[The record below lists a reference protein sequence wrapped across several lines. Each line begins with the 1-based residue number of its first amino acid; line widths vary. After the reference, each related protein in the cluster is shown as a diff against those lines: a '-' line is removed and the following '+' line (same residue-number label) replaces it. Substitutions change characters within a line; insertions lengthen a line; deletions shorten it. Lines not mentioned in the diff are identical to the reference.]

1 MANYIRTSAKFSDL
15 VNAEIKES
23 NSLKFSE
30 EFEVD
35 VIEEALSQNASNGYV
50 VSLTE
55 QYFQNGYLT
64 PKQIETLLN
73 LETAPLSTYERNA
86 DSQHVCSIGETTV
99 LTLCLKEHRQ
109 WKERNVTQRW
119 DNGDRS
125 KYLFQDKDG
134 NEVVYFGTAKGVAD
148 AKVDKTYRIKCNIK
162 QHSEWDGVKN
172 TVISFP
178 QILRPAEFTKVDLR
192 KSTDVSVPTKRTG
205 KKRIR
210 TQLLSDMAS

>member
-1 MANYIRTSAKFSDL
+1 MANYIRTSTKFSDL

-23 NSLKFSE
+23 NSLNFSE

-35 VIEEALSQNASNGYV
+35 VIEEALAQNANNAYV

-55 QYFQNGYLT
+55 QYLDNGYLS
-64 PKQIETLLN
+64 PKQVERLLN
-73 LETAPLSTYERNA
+73 LETAPVSTYERNP
-86 DSQHVCSIGETTV
+86 DSQYVASVGETTI
-99 LTLCLKEHRQ
+99 LSLCLKEHRQ

-125 KYLFQDKDG
+125 KYLFEDKDG

-148 AKVDKTYRIKCNIK
+148 AKVDTTYRIKCDIK
-162 QHSEWDGVKN
+162 QHSEWNGIKN
-172 TVISFP
+172 TVILRP
-178 QILRPAEFTKVDLR
+178 QILSQAKLTKVNLR
-192 KSTDVSVPTKRTG
+192 KSTDVSVPRTG

>member
-1 MANYIRTSAKFSDL
+1 MANYIRISTKFSDL

-35 VIEEALSQNASNGYV
+35 VIEEALAQNANNAYV

-55 QYFQNGYLT
+55 QYLDNGYLS
-64 PKQIETLLN
+64 PKQVERLLN
-73 LETAPLSTYERNA
+73 LETAPISTYERNA
-86 DSQHVCSIGETTV
+86 SSKHIASVGETTV
-99 LTLCLKEHRQ
+99 LSLCLKEHRQ

-125 KYLFQDKDG
+125 RYLFEDKDG
-134 NEVVYFGTAKGVAD
+134 NEVVYFGMAKGVAD
-148 AKVDKTYRIKCNIK
+148 AKVDTIYRVKCDIK
-162 QHSEWDGVKN
+162 QHSEWNGIKN
-172 TVISFP
+172 TVISRP
-178 QILRPAEFTKVDLR
+178 HILFETEFTKVDLR
-192 KSTDVSVPTKRTG
+192 KSTDVTVPRTG

-210 TQLLSDMAS
+210 IAS